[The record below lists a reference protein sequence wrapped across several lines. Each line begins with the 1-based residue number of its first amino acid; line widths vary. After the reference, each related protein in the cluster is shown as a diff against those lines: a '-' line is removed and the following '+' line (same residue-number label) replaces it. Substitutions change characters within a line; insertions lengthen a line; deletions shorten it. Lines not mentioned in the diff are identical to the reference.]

1 MFDYAALRAVL
12 YFDVMIGIV
21 VGLEDFPGIHGSSP
35 ESKVSLVES
44 VIFVVL
50 LLLAVG

>member
-12 YFDVMIGIV
+12 YFDVMTGTV
-21 VGLEDFPGIHGSSP
+21 VGLEDFPGTDGSSP
-35 ESKVSLVES
+35 ESKVSFVES